1 MAAFVTGIF
10 GPHLICLN
18 IRREFEG
25 FEAIAICVCFPCP
38 LMDGYKKYKR
48 IQKNR
53 MQDIIRYFGY
63 FFLAKNTVFIWPLFE
78 AQKQLHLYL
87 NKNWGNFNNLLEWS
101 ISKLLALTSHYFFG
115 NLQSPVVTQH
125 TGVQIG
131 ENCQKIKPIAVS
143 CLDCELF
150 TRCTLRK

>member
-63 FFLAKNTVFIWPLFE
+63 FFKQKILFLFE
-78 AQKQLHLYL
+78 A
-87 NKNWGNFNNLLEWS
+87 
-101 ISKLLALTSHYFFG
+101 
-115 NLQSPVVTQH
+115 V
-125 TGVQIG
+125 
-131 ENCQKIKPIAVS
+131 
-143 CLDCELF
+143 
-150 TRCTLRK
+150 

>member
-101 ISKLLALTSHYFFG
+101 ISKLLLHHTISSVIYSHRWW
-115 NLQSPVVTQH
+115 LSTQ
-125 TGVQIG
+125 GSRLG
-131 ENCQKIKPIAVS
+131 KLSKIKPIAVS